1 VNAVFQDQDVD
12 KSPMTVNP
20 LSNHSMN
27 VLPVG
32 YPKRLSSQLES
43 APAKSIARPNIAPI
57 GKPPGYRRKSTSTG
71 IVGGATI
78 GAERRI
84 QQPLFEP
91 MGGSELPLSE
101 VLQSE
106 STQEAANEP
115 PQPSPSFFSLF
126 GDSKG
131 KETSC
136 IRKIGGFQVSR
147 VTHIL
152 ILRPWYHIISA

>member
-1 VNAVFQDQDVD
+1 MNAVFQDQDVD
-12 KSPMTVNP
+12 KSPITVNP
-20 LSNHSMN
+20 LANHSMN

-91 MGGSELPLSE
+91 MGGSEPPLSE
-101 VLQSE
+101 VLQTE
-106 STQEAANEP
+106 STQEAVNEP

-136 IRKIGGFQVSR
+136 IWKKGGFQVTR
-147 VTHIL
+147 VTNIL
-152 ILRPWYHIISA
+152 ILRP